1 MLARDMVGRR
11 PIACQI
17 DLFSVTQF
25 KSEFKKIK
33 NKNQGTFKS
42 SSAPAV
48 IFLHD
53 VMFFYF

>member
-1 MLARDMVGRR
+1 MLERDMVGRR

-17 DLFSVTQF
+17 NLFRETQF
-25 KSEFKKIK
+25 KSECKKVK